1 MGMHLRTLI
10 KSALSFYVALFGH
23 WPGLIRVID
32 YRFVFEFL
40 GQLRMRVRLLLRGV
54 LGQNVRANAIKSV
67 AELLRPVAS
76 SSELIRIGGT
86 GDGGYL
92 VPDDLLGI
100 SACFSPGIAN
110 NVSFE
115 KELAGLGIS
124 SYMADHSVDGPPE
137 DSEKFDFEKLYL
149 NTESDG
155 VMNIR
160 LKDWVEL
167 KAKEPGDLILQMDI
181 EGSEWE
187 VLMDTPMETLSRFRL
202 IVIEFHRLDQM
213 LTSHTDFEVVKSV
226 FTRLRQQFSPVHLHA
241 NNCFPA
247 LSYQG
252 LSIPRVL
259 EVTFLRNDRLTQTG
273 TRYEPQI
280 PHPLDEPNTPYKEVV
295 LTREWTG
302 LS

>member
-1 MGMHLRTLI
+1 MHLRAII
-10 KSALSFYVALFGH
+10 KAILSFYVALFGH

-32 YRFVFEFL
+32 FRFVFEFL
-40 GQLRMRVRLLLRGV
+40 GQLGMRMRLSLQGV
-54 LGQNVRANAIKSV
+54 LGQNVRADDIKNV
-67 AELLRPVAS
+67 AEMLKPVAS
-76 SSELIRIGGT
+76 SSQLIRIGSK

-92 VPDDLLGI
+92 VPDDLVGI
-100 SACFSPGIAN
+100 TACFSPGIAN

-115 KELAGLGIS
+115 KQLAGLGIS
-124 SYMADHSVDGPPE
+124 SYMADYSVDGPPE
-137 DSEKFDFEKLYL
+137 NSAKFNFEKLYL
-149 NTESDG
+149 GTESDG

-160 LKDWVEL
+160 LEDWVEL
-167 KAKEPGDLILQMDI
+167 KAKKSGDLILQMDI
-181 EGSEWE
+181 EGSEWAI
-187 VLMDTPMETLSRFRL
+187 LRNTPMETLTRFRL

-295 LTREWTG
+295 LTHEWTG